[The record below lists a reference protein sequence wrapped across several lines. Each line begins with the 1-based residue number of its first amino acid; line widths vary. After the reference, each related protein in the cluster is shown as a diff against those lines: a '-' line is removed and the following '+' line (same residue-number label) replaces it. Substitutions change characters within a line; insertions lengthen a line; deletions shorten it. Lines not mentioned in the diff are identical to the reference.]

1 MKLSHKNGL
10 LYAVT
15 TGYAHASQI
24 MMMLFLHRFTINV
37 SEGCSIEAKAYGGNG
52 HSDVK
57 YGYLKL
63 NGVFVWQASWIGE
76 YPNDRGVNTF
86 VIDTLNCSVKESRT
100 YDTYA
105 DSVAA
110 SRLRGYIEGL
120 NEGTVLVGVSC
131 DEASNHL
138 DRAEAILSELGADVS
153 DVGFRGAWAF
163 LAVIG
168 DPSRTIRDKE
178 LTEASAMER
187 QPIITA
193 YLPRT

>member
-1 MKLSHKNGL
+1 VLCDGSIEL
-10 LYAVT
+10 CLCWLICDDVV
-15 TGYAHASQI
+15 
-24 MMMLFLHRFTINV
+24 RFIINV

-52 HSDVK
+52 HSDIK

-63 NGVFVWQASWIGE
+63 NGEFVWQASWLGE
-76 YPNDRGVNTF
+76 YPNDRGANIF
-86 VIDTLNCSVKESRT
+86 VIDRYTCTVKDSKT
-100 YDTYA
+100 YDTYG

-110 SRLRGYIEGL
+110 SRMRSYIEAL
-120 NEGTVLVGVSC
+120 NNGTVLVGVSC

-138 DRAEAILSELGADVS
+138 ERAEAILSELGADVS

-163 LAVIG
+163 MAITG
-168 DPSRTIRDKE
+168 DPSKTVRDKE